1 MFHWKHLSTL
11 NWNIDGNDIHYKATE
26 LCETEFEVYEQ
37 KWKKE
42 NIKPKA
48 EEYFQREMFRLHWHQ
63 LAVNDSGGQSVG
75 LLSGHVKSL

>member
-1 MFHWKHLSTL
+1 MLHWKHLNTL

-26 LCETEFEVYEQ
+26 RCETEFEVYEQ

-48 EEYFQREMFRLHWHQ
+48 EEYFQREMFLPGAIPGF
-63 LAVNDSGGQSVG
+63 LF
-75 LLSGHVKSL
+75 